1 MNEESWRAIVEC
13 DDAYDG
19 QFWYGVLTTGIFCRP
34 SCKSRMPKQENI
46 RIFTSTQEAERIGLR
61 PCKRCRPLAARWRS
75 ADEELAKRVEKLI
88 DECYQEP
95 LTLQDMAARLFVSP
109 FYLQR
114 SFTRQKDCSPGKYL
128 SRRRVE
134 AAKKLLAE
142 TKQSVTVIA
151 MQVGFRTSA
160 YFAHVFLKETGL
172 TPTQYRREVEQ
183 RVRT

>member
-13 DDAYDG
+13 DDVYDG

-34 SCKSRMPKQENI
+34 SCKSRVPKQENI
-46 RIFTSTQEAERIGLR
+46 RIFTSIREAEQIGLR
-61 PCKRCRPLAARWRS
+61 PCKRCQPLAASWLP
-75 ADEELAKRVEKLI
+75 ADEELANRVERLI

-95 LTLQDMAARLFVSP
+95 LTLQDMASRLFVSP
-109 FYLQR
+109 FHLQR
-114 SFTRQKDCSPGKYL
+114 SFTRQMDCSPGKYL

-134 AAKKLLAE
+134 AAKKLLSE
-142 TKQSVTVIA
+142 TKHSVTDIA

-160 YFAHVFLKETGL
+160 YFAHVFLKEAGL